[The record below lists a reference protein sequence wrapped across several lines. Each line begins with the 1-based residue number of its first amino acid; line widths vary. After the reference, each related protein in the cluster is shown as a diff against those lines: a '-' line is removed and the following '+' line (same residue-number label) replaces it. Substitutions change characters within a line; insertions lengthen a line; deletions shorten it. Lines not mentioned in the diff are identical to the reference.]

1 MEMKEQITQEEACAR
16 GLMEAE
22 YEQLAK
28 LVTMLQV
35 NPNDGRAFEKFYEL
49 TYPRILYTA
58 RGLVDNEQSALDVTQ
73 EVYIA
78 FYKNIETIRQP
89 RAIISWLHRTATGK
103 AKDMRERASAQNETL
118 LQSEEQEYV
127 FTNTEEHRA
136 DFVPHEQMDARATR
150 EIISEMLTELPAEQS
165 QTLVYRFVEG
175 LPLAEIAEIM
185 DCTVSTVKS
194 RLKYGK
200 AKIEE
205 QVTAMEKKGIKLYS
219 TSIPMLLACLRWL
232 MAERG
237 ALAAEQAAGLLAQ
250 VESTVGLTA
259 SAAAGAQAAGH
270 TAAAKAGT
278 AAKAGAATKGS
289 AVGTKVVAGVAAAAV
304 IAGGVVGMHKLKA
317 QAQVEPPIAQAVTL
331 SAEQQALQDDYNRNT
346 AYLKVISDLQEEF
359 GVRTQLSDNA
369 YSGLLMAKLVDFDAD
384 GTDELLCVC
393 TDDILYTNRGR
404 MPGVNAN
411 CWYMVY
417 RWNGTQAEQ
426 LTDSGISGGY
436 ILEGTNDADWKFSDF
451 YLYQDQTD
459 SKIYLCTDSFSPPSG
474 APDEDEPLQWQESF
488 VKNTVQDG
496 KWVKTWSATLNKD
509 LRNGSYLSAWIYP
522 DKRTQTETSC
532 DSVEQEYA
540 NIRRNSTYYRI
551 TDLNDPSSPGGPI
564 QSLPSYPQTPAGG
577 YAPPEDPDILIQA
590 MQQQAEQ
597 DKQQLGNAFQ
607 EFTADTS
614 ESLERLAGKVTHK
627 QMEAV
632 QQNSLSQ
639 MSVNNTVMIDS
650 HMVAQLAAADQ
661 SRRDRW
667 KAVCDA
673 MLDCIRLA
681 MPQNE
686 YQKVAQG
693 QQNWETEVAQADS
706 TPWYE
711 SNSVNDYKAAN
722 WSEQTKM
729 YEEHA
734 EYLNVYYQVAIG
746 SIGGLEEHW
755 ASENSAAVDPADYIG
770 HWTVDQ
776 YADKSNTSVDI
787 YLEESNGQL
796 VVSVDQWLV
805 QWTTAYDI
813 PLTLN
818 EHKTRA
824 IGPYTD
830 SQGNF
835 GAIQLDFENGELYA
849 TTTQSGNFGFTLYQ
863 NHCTRDS

>member
-1 MEMKEQITQEEACAR
+1 
-16 GLMEAE
+16 
-22 YEQLAK
+22 
-28 LVTMLQV
+28 
-35 NPNDGRAFEKFYEL
+35 
-49 TYPRILYTA
+49 
-58 RGLVDNEQSALDVTQ
+58 
-73 EVYIA
+73 
-78 FYKNIETIRQP
+78 
-89 RAIISWLHRTATGK
+89 
-103 AKDMRERASAQNETL
+103 
-118 LQSEEQEYV
+118 
-127 FTNTEEHRA
+127 
-136 DFVPHEQMDARATR
+136 
-150 EIISEMLTELPAEQS
+150 
-165 QTLVYRFVEG
+165 
-175 LPLAEIAEIM
+175 
-185 DCTVSTVKS
+185 
-194 RLKYGK
+194 
-200 AKIEE
+200 
-205 QVTAMEKKGIKLYS
+205 
-219 TSIPMLLACLRWL
+219 
-232 MAERG
+232 
-237 ALAAEQAAGLLAQ
+237 
-250 VESTVGLTA
+250 
-259 SAAAGAQAAGH
+259 
-270 TAAAKAGT
+270 
-278 AAKAGAATKGS
+278 
-289 AVGTKVVAGVAAAAV
+289 
-304 IAGGVVGMHKLKA
+304 
-317 QAQVEPPIAQAVTL
+317 
-331 SAEQQALQDDYNRNT
+331 
-346 AYLKVISDLQEEF
+346 
-359 GVRTQLSDNA
+359 
-369 YSGLLMAKLVDFDAD
+369 MAKLVDFGAD

-417 RWNGTQAEQ
+417 RWNGTQAEP
-426 LTDSGISGGY
+426 LTDSEISGGY
-436 ILEGTNDADWKFSDF
+436 ILEGTSDADWKFSDF
-451 YLYQDQTD
+451 HLYQDQTD

-551 TDLNDPSSPGGPI
+551 TDLNDPSSPGEPI
-564 QSLPSYPQTPAGG
+564 QSLPGYPQTPAGG
-577 YAPPEDPDILIQA
+577 YAPPEDLNILIQA

-650 HMVAQLAAADQ
+650 QTVAQLAAADQ

-686 YQKVAQG
+686 YQKIAQG

-818 EHKTRA
+818 DNKTRA
-824 IGPYTD
+824 IGTYTD

>member
-1 MEMKEQITQEEACAR
+1 M
-16 GLMEAE
+16 
-22 YEQLAK
+22 
-28 LVTMLQV
+28 
-35 NPNDGRAFEKFYEL
+35 
-49 TYPRILYTA
+49 
-58 RGLVDNEQSALDVTQ
+58 
-73 EVYIA
+73 
-78 FYKNIETIRQP
+78 
-89 RAIISWLHRTATGK
+89 
-103 AKDMRERASAQNETL
+103 
-118 LQSEEQEYV
+118 
-127 FTNTEEHRA
+127 
-136 DFVPHEQMDARATR
+136 
-150 EIISEMLTELPAEQS
+150 
-165 QTLVYRFVEG
+165 
-175 LPLAEIAEIM
+175 
-185 DCTVSTVKS
+185 
-194 RLKYGK
+194 
-200 AKIEE
+200 
-205 QVTAMEKKGIKLYS
+205 
-219 TSIPMLLACLRWL
+219 
-232 MAERG
+232 
-237 ALAAEQAAGLLAQ
+237 
-250 VESTVGLTA
+250 
-259 SAAAGAQAAGH
+259 
-270 TAAAKAGT
+270 
-278 AAKAGAATKGS
+278 
-289 AVGTKVVAGVAAAAV
+289 
-304 IAGGVVGMHKLKA
+304 
-317 QAQVEPPIAQAVTL
+317 
-331 SAEQQALQDDYNRNT
+331 QDDYNRNT

-417 RWNGTQAEQ
+417 RWNGTQAEP
-426 LTDSGISGGY
+426 LTDSEISGGY
-436 ILEGTNDADWKFSDF
+436 ILEGTSDADWKFSDF

-474 APDEDEPLQWQESF
+474 EPDEDEPLQWQESF

-496 KWVKTWSATLNKD
+496 TWVKTWSATLNKD
-509 LRNGSYLSAWIYP
+509 LRNGGYLSAWIYP
-522 DKRTQTETSC
+522 DKRTQIETSC
-532 DSVEQEYA
+532 GSVEQEYT
-540 NIRRNSTYYRI
+540 NTRRNSTYYRI
-551 TDLNDPSSPGGPI
+551 TDLNDPSSPGEPI
-564 QSLPSYPQTPAGG
+564 QSLPGYPQTPAGG

-650 HMVAQLAAADQ
+650 QTVAQLAAADQ

-686 YQKVAQG
+686 YRKIAQG

-818 EHKTRA
+818 DNKTRA
-824 IGPYTD
+824 IGTYTD

-849 TTTQSGNFGFTLYQ
+849 TTTQSGNFGFAMYQ
-863 NHCTRDS
+863 DRCTRDS

>member
-1 MEMKEQITQEEACAR
+1 MEMKEQITREEACAR

-28 LVTMLQV
+28 LVTMLQA
-35 NPNDGRAFEKFYEL
+35 NPNDERAFEKFYEL

-103 AKDMRERASAQNETL
+103 AKDMRERVSAQNETL

-136 DFVPHEQMDARATR
+136 DFVPHEQLDARATR

-259 SAAAGAQAAGH
+259 SAAAGA
-270 TAAAKAGT
+270 
-278 AAKAGAATKGS
+278 ATKGS

-304 IAGGVVGMHKLKA
+304 IAGGVVGVSKLKA
-317 QAQVEPPIAQAVTL
+317 RVQVNPPATQAVTL
-331 SAEQQALQDDYNRNT
+331 SAEEQALQDDYNRNT

-359 GVRTQLSDNA
+359 GVRTQISDNA

-393 TDDILYTNRGR
+393 TDDILYTSGGQ
-404 MPGVNAN
+404 MPGVNAD

-426 LTDSGISGGY
+426 LTDSEISGGY
-436 ILEGTNDADWKFSDF
+436 ILEGTNDADWRFSDF

-459 SKIYLCTDSFSPPSG
+459 SKIYLCTDSFIPPSG
-474 APDEDEPLQWQESF
+474 APDEKEWQESF
-488 VKNTVQDG
+488 TKNTVQDG
-496 KWVKTWSATLNKD
+496 KWMKTWSAALNKD
-509 LRNGSYLSAWIYP
+509 LGNGSYLSAWIYP
-522 DKRTQTETSC
+522 DKRTQIETSC
-532 DSVEQEYA
+532 GSVEQEYT
-540 NIRRNSTYYRI
+540 NTRRNSTYYRI
-551 TDLNDPSSPGGPI
+551 TDLNDPSSPGEPI
-564 QSLPSYPQTPAGG
+564 QSLPGYPQTPAGG
-577 YAPPEDPDILIQA
+577 YAPPEDLNILIQA

-597 DKQQLGNAFQ
+597 DKQQLGSAFQ

-614 ESLERLAGKVTHK
+614 ASLERLAGKVEHK
-627 QMEAV
+627 QREAV

-650 HMVAQLAAADQ
+650 QTVAQLVAADQ

-667 KAVCDA
+667 NAVCDA

-686 YQKVAQG
+686 YQKIAQG

-818 EHKTRA
+818 DNKTRA
-824 IGPYTD
+824 IGTYTD